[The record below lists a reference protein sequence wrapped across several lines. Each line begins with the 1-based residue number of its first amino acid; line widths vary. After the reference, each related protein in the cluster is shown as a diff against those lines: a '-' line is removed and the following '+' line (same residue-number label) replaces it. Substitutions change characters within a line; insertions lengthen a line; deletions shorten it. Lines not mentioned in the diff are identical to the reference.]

1 MTDVSSQPQSNRSVL
16 CGVIALSSPL
26 WGGFGI
32 HKFMLSY
39 VVTGIIHL
47 LLTFMGIGIIISV
60 IEGIIYLLKSDE
72 EFYQTYQ
79 QGQRNW
85 F

>member
-1 MTDVSSQPQSNRSVL
+1 MSDANPQPQSNRRIL

-32 HKFMLSY
+32 HKFVLGY
-39 VVTGIIHL
+39 VVTGIFHL
-47 LLTFMGIGIIISV
+47 LLTFVGIGIIISV
-60 IEGIIYLLKSDE
+60 IEGVIYLLKSDE
-72 EFYQTYQ
+72 EFYEIYQ
-79 QGQRNW
+79 KGQRSW